1 MSKPL
6 PSKSTRSLDHIF
18 DEEEIKSMTDNL
30 TSQMMDVV
38 KLELEKKENASMFKR
53 KIDSLKEQNNNL
65 AVWLHDGK
73 KEQDT
78 AIEVY
83 HNWPKDGVKTIV
95 RMDTNESWEEDMG
108 YHDNTLDN
116 NIPAGVLD
124 GTNDEEE

>member
-6 PSKSTRSLDHIF
+6 PTKSTRSLDHIF
-18 DEEEIKSMTDNL
+18 GEEEIKSMTDNI

-38 KLELEKKENASMFKR
+38 ILQQEKKDNASMYKR
-53 KIDSLKEQNNNL
+53 KIDSLMEQNNNL

-73 KEQDT
+73 KEMDT

-108 YHDNTLDN
+108 YQDNTLDN
-116 NIPAGVLD
+116 NLPEGVST
-124 GTNDEEE
+124 GFNDEEE